1 MNIIIKHVE
10 IIERIDQF
18 IRLQATGSPEELA
31 SRLRI
36 SRTKLYRIIDIMKK
50 LNAPIEY
57 DISTQSYVYVED
69 VGFRFGFY
77 SKEKNINRLSSRISS
92 L

>member
-77 SKEKNINRLSSRISS
+77 SKEKNINRLSSSIS
-92 L
+92 

>member
-57 DISTQSYVYVED
+57 DISIQSYVYAED

-77 SKEKNINRLSSRISS
+77 SKKKNINRLNSSVS
-92 L
+92 